1 MARRQITLREKRLMS
16 GLFGALAAVALIVG
30 TVCVAVHNSDYLPA
44 FVLTVVWVIAAY
56 YYWSALTKPDSQR

>member
-1 MARRQITLREKRLMS
+1 MS

-30 TVCVAVHNSDYLPA
+30 IVCVAVHNSDYLPA

-56 YYWSALTKPDSQR
+56 YYWSAPTKPDSQR